1 MYVYCCHG
9 EGHCNEVGV
18 NHMINMLD
26 YRFMIKNE
34 LFIRLTRN
42 STLQLFSFSLSEG
55 SFHDRCSQGLV
66 VRLSCLSPCNAQ
78 PPCCNYLGPSKYVQ
92 EQIN

>member
-1 MYVYCCHG
+1 
-9 EGHCNEVGV
+9 
-18 NHMINMLD
+18 MLD
-26 YRFMIKNE
+26 YRFMIKMNC
-34 LFIRLTRN
+34 LYDLHAFRH
-42 STLQLFSFSLSEG
+42 QLFSFSLSEG
-55 SFHDRCSQGLV
+55 SFHDRSPQGLV